1 MTQIFIF
8 AAQSVTGAVV
18 TIIGLL
24 LVAGMIG
31 YLSAWFY
38 AKSVYVPV
46 IKKLQSEKDDLIHQ
60 VEALNRQVEV
70 MKGEI
75 IKLNGT
81 IEGQNSRIKSL
92 EKELE
97 EKNREMKKI
106 AKPVKDI

>member
-1 MTQIFIF
+1 MTQLFF
-8 AAQSVTGAVV
+8 QAAQSVTSAVI

-24 LVAGMIG
+24 LVAGIIG

-38 AKSVYVPV
+38 SKSIYVPIV
-46 IKKLQSEKDDLIHQ
+46 NKLQSEKDELIHQ
-60 VEALNRQVEV
+60 VEGLNRKVEV

-75 IKLNGT
+75 NKLNGT
-81 IEGQNSRIKSL
+81 IDGQNAKINSL

-97 EKNREMKKI
+97 EKAREMKKV